1 MVISAINHIDT
12 GWKAI
17 VIVLYLLMLVTIS
30 LFVLSL
36 LDSLA
41 ENIEL
46 KIQLGIFEQQEIMQE
61 RYYGSLDE
69 RYNQSLKVLHDVDK
83 HIRVIEGL
91 YQKGRNGEAME
102 YTRDISKMLLPLVPR
117 KYVSNDILNIILND
131 KAEVA
136 KKNNVE
142 FKCLMEETDYSF
154 MKNSDITTIF
164 SNLLDNALEAC
175 LKKKGNRWID
185 IKTSSQRN
193 ILVIEIRNS
202 TGEKPFLRGGRL
214 VSQKGRNHGLGLKN
228 VEKVVAE
235 YEGTIDYRIQEKEF
249 DCNIG
254 LSVRTDSLFC
264 P

>member
-1 MVISAINHIDT
+1 
-12 GWKAI
+12 
-17 VIVLYLLMLVTIS
+17 
-30 LFVLSL
+30 
-36 LDSLA
+36 
-41 ENIEL
+41 
-46 KIQLGIFEQQEIMQE
+46 
-61 RYYGSLDE
+61 
-69 RYNQSLKVLHDVDK
+69 
-83 HIRVIEGL
+83 
-91 YQKGRNGEAME
+91 
-102 YTRDISKMLLPLVPR
+102 MLLPLVPR

-249 DCNIG
+249 DCNII
-254 LSVRTDSLFC
+254 LNK
-264 P
+264 